1 MEELK
6 VSPFETFNTDF
17 GLVAVNV
24 NRIIAVKQRAEDTEI
39 CLEGSAGY
47 IIVEYSFDSVMRW
60 IEERT
65 RKSVKSQ
72 SEIFFNKNE

>member
-24 NRIIAVKQRAEDTEI
+24 NRIIAVKQRAKGTEI

>member
-1 MEELK
+1 MAELK

-24 NRIIAVKQRAEDTEI
+24 NRIIAVKQRAEGTEI

-65 RKSVKSQ
+65 KKSVKSQ